1 MVIPGKEFNSSPE
14 IPVISS
20 SSDIIRQ
27 LQPVVIPRITAISH
41 MAVCERAAYNI
52 EFLGMQSGDFNA
64 SGEIGSAVHRI
75 VIKSILEI
83 INSIKKGNGSPI
95 SKSNAIDLF
104 RTNAIDD
111 VDVNWKRFVL
121 AGIEKPFPTIMEDLD
136 IRAERLVNQLLLL
149 PLADNNRKKK
159 KQQKERGGGGERDED
174 GKEGYESRL
183 LLLRPEFTIR
193 NLEIPLEGRLDIIKI
208 KLAKVLP
215 GYDNKGED
223 NYNNNNNNHKN
234 SKYTSS
240 DDLARLKIDDVEII
254 QIKTGKARPRNARW
268 NLQADAEALLLMKA
282 LNLEKPPRYTWQ
294 FADKDGKREK
304 FDFAKVY
311 NVVNKFIKLWKSEVA
326 PAITGYCQNCPL
338 KEGCLG
344 WSFAAN
350 NKLSQEDLERR
361 RVEFN
366 LSKRIREEISY
377 VDRWKVYVNLKN
389 PQQRQ
394 EEGSAITNLRIDMN
408 CIDLESQEIK
418 LLYNDDDNL
427 VSKGRSGEYNSQ
439 QRHQYQPLFINNFV
453 DFSVGDYVTISDGN
467 PNLGSNPTAIITDID
482 IDNQSLK
489 LQLYRNDIY
498 FLLHENRYNSPL
510 TIDRFGFSGLKTME
524 YLDDFF
530 RDSSYAD
537 IILQRTGMSSAA
549 DADAAREMI

>member
-1 MVIPGKEFNSSPE
+1 MIIPGKEFNPSPG

-20 SSDIIRQ
+20 SSDIIHQ

-52 EFLGMQSGDFNA
+52 EFLGMQSGDFTA
-64 SGEIGSAVHRI
+64 TGEIGSAVHRI

-111 VDVNWKRFVL
+111 VDVNWKRFVI

-149 PLADNNRKKK
+149 PSADDNRKKK
-159 KQQKERGGGGERDED
+159 KQQKERGGGRERDED
-174 GKEGYESRL
+174 GKEGYEGRL

-193 NLEIPLEGRLDIIKI
+193 NLQIPLEGRLDLVKI
-208 KLAKVLP
+208 KLAKALP

-223 NYNNNNNNHKN
+223 NYDNNNNNHKN

-311 NVVNKFIKLWKSEVA
+311 DVVHKFIKLWKSEVA
-326 PAITGYCQNCPL
+326 PAITGYCQKCPL

-394 EEGSAITNLRIDMN
+394 EEGSAITNLRIDIN
-408 CIDLESQEIK
+408 SIDLKSQEIK

-427 VSKGRSGEYNSQ
+427 VSKVRSGEYNSQ
-439 QRHQYQPLFINNFV
+439 QRHQHQPLFINN
-453 DFSVGDYVTISDGN
+453 
-467 PNLGSNPTAIITDID
+467 
-482 IDNQSLK
+482 
-489 LQLYRNDIY
+489 
-498 FLLHENRYNSPL
+498 
-510 TIDRFGFSGLKTME
+510 
-524 YLDDFF
+524 
-530 RDSSYAD
+530 
-537 IILQRTGMSSAA
+537 
-549 DADAAREMI
+549 

>member
-1 MVIPGKEFNSSPE
+1 MMNPGKEFNSSPE
-14 IPVISS
+14 IPVIIS

-27 LQPVVIPRITAISH
+27 LQPVIIPRITAISH

-52 EFLGMQSGDFNA
+52 EFLGMQSGDFTA

-75 VIKSILEI
+75 VIKSTLEI
-83 INSIKKGNGSPI
+83 INCIKKGNGSPI
-95 SKSNAIDLF
+95 SISNAIDLF
-104 RTNAIDD
+104 RNNAIDD
-111 VDVNWKRFVL
+111 VDINWKRFAL

-149 PLADNNRKKK
+149 PLADNKKK
-159 KQQKERGGGGERDED
+159 KQQKGGGEGDED
-174 GKEGYESRL
+174 GKDGYESRL

-193 NLEIPLEGRLDIIKI
+193 NLQIPLEGRLDLVKI

-223 NYNNNNNNHKN
+223 NYNNNNNNKN

-240 DDLARLKIDDVEII
+240 EDLAHLNIDDVEII
-254 QIKTGKARPRNARW
+254 QIKTGKARPRSARW

-282 LNLEKPPRYTWQ
+282 LNLQKPPRYTWQ

-311 NVVNKFIKLWKSEVA
+311 DVVNKFIKLWKSEVA
-326 PAITGYCQNCPL
+326 PAITGYCRNCPL

-377 VDRWKVYVNLKN
+377 VDRWKVYVTLKN

-394 EEGSAITNLRIDMN
+394 EEGSAITNLRIDIN
-408 CIDLESQEIK
+408 SIDLESQEIK
-418 LLYNDDDNL
+418 LLYNVDDNL
-427 VSKGRSGEYNSQ
+427 ISKSRSGEYNSHQRQ
-439 QRHQYQPLFINNFV
+439 QQHHQQPLFINNFV
-453 DFSVGDYVTISDGN
+453 DFIVGDYVTISDGN

-482 IDNQSLK
+482 VDKQSLK

-498 FLLHENRYNSPL
+498 FLLHENRYNSRL

-530 RDSSYAD
+530 RDSPYAD
-537 IILQRTGMSSAA
+537 IILQRTDMLSAA
-549 DADAAREMI
+549 APEMT

>member
-1 MVIPGKEFNSSPE
+1 MMIPGEEFNSSPE
-14 IPVISS
+14 IAVISS

-41 MAVCERAAYNI
+41 MGVCERAAYNI
-52 EFLGMQSGDFNA
+52 EFLGMQSGDFTA

-75 VIKSILEI
+75 VIKSTLEI
-83 INSIKKGNGSPI
+83 INSIKKGNGLPM
-95 SKSNAIDLF
+95 SKSDAIDLF

-149 PLADNNRKKK
+149 PLADNKKK
-159 KQQKERGGGGERDED
+159 KNQKGGERDED
-174 GKEGYESRL
+174 GKDGYESRL

-193 NLEIPLEGRLDIIKI
+193 NLQIPLEGRLDLVKI
-208 KLAKVLP
+208 KLANVLP
-215 GYDNKGED
+215 GYDNRGED
-223 NYNNNNNNHKN
+223 NYNNNNNNNNNKN

-282 LNLEKPPRYTWQ
+282 LNLQKPPRYTWQ

-311 NVVNKFIKLWKSEVA
+311 DVVNKFIKLWKSEVA

-394 EEGSAITNLRIDMN
+394 EEGSAITNLRIDAN
-408 CIDLESQEIK
+408 SIDLESQEIK
-418 LLYNDDDNL
+418 LLYNDDNCI
-427 VSKGRSGEYNSQ
+427 SKGSSGEYNSQ
-439 QRHQYQPLFINNFV
+439 QQQQPLFINNFV

-482 IDNQSLK
+482 VDKQSLK

-498 FLLHENRYNSPL
+498 FLLHENRYYSRL

-530 RDSSYAD
+530 RDSPYAD

-549 DADAAREMI
+549 REMI

>member
-1 MVIPGKEFNSSPE
+1 MMIPRKEFDSSSVIP
-14 IPVISS
+14 ITSS

-27 LQPVVIPRITAISH
+27 LQPVVIPRITAISY
-41 MAVCERAAYNI
+41 MALCERAAYNI
-52 EFLGMQSGDFNA
+52 EFLGMHSGDFTA

-75 VIKSILEI
+75 VIKSMLEI
-83 INSIKKGNGSPI
+83 INSIKKANGSPL
-95 SKSNAIDLF
+95 SKSNAIALF
-104 RTNAIDD
+104 RSNAIDD

-121 AGIEKPFPTIMEDLD
+121 AGIEKPFPTIMEDLE

-149 PLADNNRKKK
+149 PAHDSKK
-159 KQQKERGGGGERDED
+159 KQKGGRDED
-174 GKEGYESRL
+174 EKDGYKRL
-183 LLLRPEFTIR
+183 ILRPEFTIR
-193 NLEIPLEGRLDIIKI
+193 NLQIPLEGRLDLVKI
-208 KLAKVLP
+208 KLAKPLP
-215 GYDNKGED
+215 GCDKGED
-223 NYNNNNNNHKN
+223 NTNNDNKN
-234 SKYTSS
+234 TNYVSS

-311 NVVNKFIKLWKSEVA
+311 DVVNKFIKLWKSEVA

-350 NKLSQEDLERR
+350 TKLSQEDLARR

-377 VDRWKVYVNLKN
+377 IDRWKEYVNLKD

-394 EEGSAITNLRIDMN
+394 EEGSAITDLRIEIDS
-408 CIDLESQEIK
+408 IDLESQQIT
-418 LLYNDDDNL
+418 LLYNDDNR
-427 VSKGRSGEYNSQ
+427 VSNGKTGEYHHHQSQ
-439 QRHQYQPLFINNFV
+439 QQHQQKQPLFINNFV

-482 IDNQSLK
+482 VDNQSLK

-498 FLLHENRYNSPL
+498 FLLHENRCNSCL
-510 TIDRFGFSGLKTME
+510 TIDRFGFSGIKALG

-530 RDSSYAD
+530 RDSPYAD
-537 IILQRTGMSSAA
+537 IILQRTGMDPVAA
-549 DADAAREMI
+549 QPGELI

>member
-1 MVIPGKEFNSSPE
+1 MMNPGKEFNSSSE

-20 SSDIIRQ
+20 SSDIIHQ

-52 EFLGMQSGDFNA
+52 EFLGMQSGDFTA

-75 VIKSILEI
+75 VIKSILDI

-104 RTNAIDD
+104 RNNAIDD

-149 PLADNNRKKK
+149 PLADDNKKK
-159 KQQKERGGGGERDED
+159 KRQQKGGGERDED
-174 GKEGYESRL
+174 GKDGYERL
-183 LLLRPEFTIR
+183 MLLRPEFTIR
-193 NLEIPLEGRLDIIKI
+193 NLQIPLEGRLDLVKI

-223 NYNNNNNNHKN
+223 NYNNNNNNKN

-311 NVVNKFIKLWKSEVA
+311 DVVNKFIKLWKSEVA

-366 LSKRIREEISY
+366 LSKRIREEISH

-394 EEGSAITNLRIDMN
+394 EEGSAITNLRIDIN
-408 CIDLESQEIK
+408 SIDLESQEIK
-418 LLYNDDDNL
+418 LLYNDDKFIL
-427 VSKGRSGEYNSQ
+427 GSSGEYNSQ
-439 QRHQYQPLFINNFV
+439 QRQNQYHHHQQPLFINNFV

-482 IDNQSLK
+482 VDKQSLK

-498 FLLHENRYNSPL
+498 FLLHENRYNSRL

-530 RDSSYAD
+530 RDSPYAD
-537 IILQRTGMSSAA
+537 IILQITDMSSAA
-549 DADAAREMI
+549 APEMT

>member
-1 MVIPGKEFNSSPE
+1 MIIPGKEFNPSLK
-14 IPVISS
+14 IPVIIS
-20 SSDIIRQ
+20 SSDIIHQ
-27 LQPVVIPRITAISH
+27 LQPIVIPRITAISH
-41 MAVCERAAYNI
+41 MAVCERGAYNI
-52 EFLGMQSGDFNA
+52 EFLGMQSGNFTA

-75 VIKSILEI
+75 VIKSILDI
-83 INSIKKGNGSPI
+83 INSIKKGNGLPI

-111 VDVNWKRFVL
+111 VEVNWKRFVL

-149 PLADNNRKKK
+149 PLGDNKKKK
-159 KQQKERGGGGERDED
+159 KQQKERGKRDEEGID
-174 GKEGYESRL
+174 GYESGL

-193 NLEIPLEGRLDIIKI
+193 NLHIPLEGRLDLVKI

-215 GYDNKGED
+215 GYDNKEED
-223 NYNNNNNNHKN
+223 KYNNNNHDHKN

-240 DDLARLKIDDVEII
+240 EDLARLKIDDVEII

-268 NLQADAEALLLMKA
+268 NLQADAESLLLMKA
-282 LNLEKPPRYTWQ
+282 LNLNKPPRYTWQ
-294 FADKDGKREK
+294 FADKDRKREK
-304 FDFAKVY
+304 FDFVKVY
-311 NVVNKFIKLWKSEVA
+311 DVVNKFIKLWKSEVA

-350 NKLSQEDLERR
+350 NKLSQEDLKRR

-394 EEGSAITNLRIDMN
+394 EGGTAITNLRIDMN
-408 CIDLESQEIK
+408 CIDLKNQEIK
-418 LLYNDDDNL
+418 LLYNDDNCI
-427 VSKGRSGEYNSQ
+427 SEGSGEYNFQQQ
-439 QRHQYQPLFINNFV
+439 QRQKQQQLFINNFV

-482 IDNQSLK
+482 LDKQSLK
-489 LQLYRNDIY
+489 LQLYRNNIY
-498 FLLHENRYNSPL
+498 FLLHENRYNSRL
-510 TIDRFGFSGLKTME
+510 TIDKFGFSGLKTME

-530 RDSSYAD
+530 RDSPYAD
-537 IILQRTGMSSAA
+537 IILQRTGMATTA
-549 DADAAREMI
+549 PEMI

>member
-1 MVIPGKEFNSSPE
+1 MMIPGKEFDSSPI
-14 IPVISS
+14 IPTVS

-41 MAVCERAAYNI
+41 MALCERAAYNI
-52 EFLGMQSGDFNA
+52 EFLGMHSGDYTA

-75 VIKSILEI
+75 VIKSMLEI
-83 INSIKKGNGSPI
+83 INSIKKANGSTI

-104 RTNAIDD
+104 RNNAIDD
-111 VDVNWKRFVL
+111 VDVNWKRFVF

-136 IRAERLVNQLLLL
+136 IRAKRLVNQLLLF
-149 PLADNNRKKK
+149 PLADSKK
-159 KQQKERGGGGERDED
+159 KQKGGAGDEENEKD
-174 GKEGYESRL
+174 GYER

-193 NLEIPLEGRLDIIKI
+193 NLQIPLEGRLDLVKI
-208 KLAKVLP
+208 KLAKPLP
-215 GYDNKGED
+215 GSDKGED
-223 NYNNNNNNHKN
+223 NIINNDDNKN
-234 SKYTSS
+234 TKYVTS
-240 DDLARLKIDDVEII
+240 DDLVHLKIDDVEII

-304 FDFAKVY
+304 FDFANVY
-311 NVVNKFIKLWKSEVA
+311 DVVNKFIKLWKSEVA

-350 NKLSQEDLERR
+350 NKLSQEDLARR

-366 LSKRIREEISY
+366 LSRRIREEISY
-377 VDRWKVYVNLKN
+377 VDRWKEYVNLKN

-394 EEGSAITNLRIDMN
+394 EEGSAITNLRIDIDS
-408 CIDLESQEIK
+408 IDLESQQIT
-418 LLYNDDDNL
+418 LLYNDDNC
-427 VSKGRSGEYNSQ
+427 VAKERSGEECHCYHHQ
-439 QRHQYQPLFINNFV
+439 QQHHHQLQKQPSFINNFV

-467 PNLGSNPTAIITDID
+467 PNLGSNPTAIISDID
-482 IDNQSLK
+482 VDNQSLK

-498 FLLHENRYNSPL
+498 FLIHENRCNSRL
-510 TIDRFGFSGLKTME
+510 TIDRFGFSGIKAMG

-530 RDSSYAD
+530 RDSPYAD
-537 IILQRTGMSSAA
+537 IILQRTGMAPSSAA
-549 DADAAREMI
+549 PPGMI

>member
-1 MVIPGKEFNSSPE
+1 MMNPGKESNSSPE

-52 EFLGMQSGDFNA
+52 EFLGMQSGDFTA

-75 VIKSILEI
+75 VIKSIIDIL
-83 INSIKKGNGSPI
+83 NSIKKGNGSPI

-111 VDVNWKRFVL
+111 VEVNWKRFVL
-121 AGIEKPFPTIMEDLD
+121 AGIEKPLPTIMEDLD

-149 PLADNNRKKK
+149 PLADKK
-159 KQQKERGGGGERDED
+159 KQQKERGGGERDED
-174 GKEGYESRL
+174 RKEGYESRL
-183 LLLRPEFTIR
+183 MLLRPEFTIR
-193 NLEIPLEGRLDIIKI
+193 NLQIPLEGRLDLVKI

-215 GYDNKGED
+215 GYNNKGED
-223 NYNNNNNNHKN
+223 NYNNNNNNHHHHKN

-311 NVVNKFIKLWKSEVA
+311 DVVNKFIKLWKSEVA
-326 PAITGYCQNCPL
+326 PAITGYCQNCPM

-408 CIDLESQEIK
+408 CIDLKSQEIK
-418 LLYNDDDNL
+418 LLYNDDNCI
-427 VSKGRSGEYNSQ
+427 SEGSGEYNFQ
-439 QRHQYQPLFINNFV
+439 QRQKQQPLFINNFV

-482 IDNQSLK
+482 LDKQSLK
-489 LQLYRNDIY
+489 LQLYRNDLY
-498 FLLHENRYNSPL
+498 FLLHENRYNSHL

-524 YLDDFF
+524 YLDNFF
-530 RDSSYAD
+530 RDSPYAD
-537 IILQRTGMSSAA
+537 IILQRTGMSSTTTTTTTTTA
-549 DADAAREMI
+549 

>member
-1 MVIPGKEFNSSPE
+1 MMIPGKELHSSSE
-14 IPVISS
+14 IPIISS

-27 LQPVVIPRITAISH
+27 LQPIVIPRITAISH

-52 EFLGMQSGDFNA
+52 EFLGMHSGDFTA

-75 VIKSILEI
+75 VIKSTLEI
-83 INSIKKGNGSPI
+83 INSIKKENGSTI
-95 SKSNAIDLF
+95 SKSNLIDLF
-104 RTNAIDD
+104 RNNAIND

-149 PLADNNRKKK
+149 PLADNKKK
-159 KQQKERGGGGERDED
+159 KQEGGGRVERDED
-174 GKEGYESRL
+174 GKDGYERL
-183 LLLRPEFTIR
+183 VLLRPEFTIR
-193 NLEIPLEGRLDIIKI
+193 NLQIPLEGRLDLVKI

-215 GYDNKGED
+215 GYDNKGEAKYD
-223 NYNNNNNNHKN
+223 NYNKN
-234 SKYTSS
+234 IKYTSS

-268 NLQADAEALLLMKA
+268 NLQADAEALLLMKV
-282 LNLEKPPRYTWQ
+282 LNLEMPPRYTWQ

-311 NVVNKFIKLWKSEVA
+311 DVVNKFIKLWKSEVA
-326 PAITGYCQNCPL
+326 PAITGYCQNCAL

-394 EEGSAITNLRIDMN
+394 EEGSAITNLRIDVN
-408 CIDLESQEIK
+408 SIDLESQEIK
-418 LLYNDDDNL
+418 LLYNVDDSL
-427 VSKGRSGEYNSQ
+427 VSKGRSGEYNPQ
-439 QRHQYQPLFINNFV
+439 QQPPHHQQQPLFINNFV

-482 IDNQSLK
+482 VDKHSLK
-489 LQLYRNDIY
+489 VQLYRNDIY
-498 FLLHENRYNSPL
+498 FLLHENRYNSRL
-510 TIDRFGFSGLKTME
+510 TIDRFGFSGPKTME
-524 YLDDFF
+524 YLDNFF
-530 RDSSYAD
+530 RDSPYAD
-537 IILQRTGMSSAA
+537 IILQRTGMSSTA
-549 DADAAREMI
+549 DAP

>member
-1 MVIPGKEFNSSPE
+1 MMIPGKELDSSSE
-14 IPVISS
+14 IPIIRS

-52 EFLGMQSGDFNA
+52 EFLGMQSGDFTA

-75 VIKSILEI
+75 VIKSTLEI

-104 RTNAIDD
+104 RNNAIDD
-111 VDVNWKRFVL
+111 VDINWKRFAL

-149 PLADNNRKKK
+149 PLADNKKKK
-159 KQQKERGGGGERDED
+159 KQEGGRDRDED
-174 GKEGYESRL
+174 GKDGYESR

-193 NLEIPLEGRLDIIKI
+193 NLQIPLEGRLDLVKI

-215 GYDNKGED
+215 EYDKGED
-223 NYNNNNNNHKN
+223 NYNNNNNKN

-240 DDLARLKIDDVEII
+240 DDLTRLKIDDVEII

-282 LNLEKPPRYTWQ
+282 LKLEKPPRYTWQ

-304 FDFAKVY
+304 FDFTKVY
-311 NVVNKFIKLWKSEVA
+311 DVVNKFIKLWKSEVA

-350 NKLSQEDLERR
+350 NKLSQEDRERR

-427 VSKGRSGEYNSQ
+427 VSKERSGEYNSQ
-439 QRHQYQPLFINNFV
+439 QQQPLFINNFV

-482 IDNQSLK
+482 VDKQSLK

-498 FLLHENRYNSPL
+498 FLLHENRYNSRL
-510 TIDRFGFSGLKTME
+510 TIDRFGFSGLKTMQ

-530 RDSSYAD
+530 RDSPYAD
-537 IILQRTGMSSAA
+537 IILQRTGMSF
-549 DADAAREMI
+549 AAREMI

>member
-1 MVIPGKEFNSSPE
+1 MIIPGKEFNSSPE

-20 SSDIIRQ
+20 SSDIIHQ

-52 EFLGMQSGDFNA
+52 EFLGMQSGDFTA

-75 VIKSILEI
+75 VIKSILDI
-83 INSIKKGNGSPI
+83 INSTKKGNGSPI

-111 VDVNWKRFVL
+111 VEVNWKRFVL
-121 AGIEKPFPTIMEDLD
+121 AGIEKPVPTIMEDLD
-136 IRAERLVNQLLLL
+136 IRAERLVNQLLSL
-149 PLADNNRKKK
+149 PGIDNKKK
-159 KQQKERGGGGERDED
+159 KKEQKGRRKRDED
-174 GKEGYESRL
+174 GKDGYESGL

-193 NLEIPLEGRLDIIKI
+193 NLQIPLEGRLDLVKI
-208 KLAKVLP
+208 KLAKAFP
-215 GYDNKGED
+215 GYNNKGED
-223 NYNNNNNNHKN
+223 NYNNNNNNHHYHHRN
-234 SKYTSS
+234 SKYTTSE
-240 DDLARLKIDDVEII
+240 DLARLKIDDVEII

-282 LNLEKPPRYTWQ
+282 LNLDKPPRYTWQ
-294 FADKDGKREK
+294 FADKDRKREK

-311 NVVNKFIKLWKSEVA
+311 DVVNKFIKLWKSEVA

-408 CIDLESQEIK
+408 CIDLKSQEIK
-418 LLYNDDDNL
+418 LLYNDDNCI
-427 VSKGRSGEYNSQ
+427 SEGSGKYNFQ
-439 QRHQYQPLFINNFV
+439 QRQKQQPLFINNFV

-482 IDNQSLK
+482 LDKQSLK

-498 FLLHENRYNSPL
+498 FLLHDNRYNSRL
-510 TIDRFGFSGLKTME
+510 TIDKFGFSGLKTME

-530 RDSSYAD
+530 RDSPYAD
-537 IILQRTGMSSAA
+537 IILRRTDMATTTTNA
-549 DADAAREMI
+549 PEMI

>member
-1 MVIPGKEFNSSPE
+1 MMNPGKESNSSPE

-27 LQPVVIPRITAISH
+27 LQPLVIPRITAISH

-52 EFLGMQSGDFNA
+52 EFLGMQSGDFTA

-75 VIKSILEI
+75 VIKTTLEI
-83 INSIKKGNGSPI
+83 INSIKNGNGSPI

-159 KQQKERGGGGERDED
+159 KQQKERGGGERDED

-183 LLLRPEFTIR
+183 MLLRPEFTIR
-193 NLEIPLEGRLDIIKI
+193 NLQIPLEGRLDLVKI
-208 KLAKVLP
+208 TLAKALP

-304 FDFAKVY
+304 FDFVKVY
-311 NVVNKFIKLWKSEVA
+311 DVVNKFIKLWKSEVA
-326 PAITGYCQNCPL
+326 PSITGYCQNCPL

-377 VDRWKVYVNLKN
+377 VDRWKVYVNLKD

-394 EEGSAITNLRIDMN
+394 EEGSTITNLRIDMN
-408 CIDLESQEIK
+408 SIDLENQEIK
-418 LLYNDDDNL
+418 LLYNDDNCI
-427 VSKGRSGEYNSQ
+427 SEGSGEYIFQQ
-439 QRHQYQPLFINNFV
+439 QRQKHQQQLFINNFV
-453 DFSVGDYVTISDGN
+453 DFSVGDSVTISDGN
-467 PNLGSNPTAIITDID
+467 PNVGSNPTAIITDID
-482 IDNQSLK
+482 LDKQSLK

-498 FLLHENRYNSPL
+498 FLLHDNRYNSPL
-510 TIDRFGFSGLKTME
+510 TVDKFGFSSLKTME

-530 RDSSYAD
+530 RDSPYAD
-537 IILQRTGMSSAA
+537 IILQRTRMDTTTTAP
-549 DADAAREMI
+549 EMI

>member
-1 MVIPGKEFNSSPE
+1 MMIPGKELDSSSE
-14 IPVISS
+14 IPIISS

-52 EFLGMQSGDFNA
+52 EFLGMQSGDFTA

-83 INSIKKGNGSPI
+83 TNSIKKRNGSPI
-95 SKSNAIDLF
+95 SKSNALDLF
-104 RTNAIDD
+104 RNNAIDD

-121 AGIEKPFPTIMEDLD
+121 AGIERPFPIIMEDLD
-136 IRAERLVNQLLLL
+136 IRAERLVNQLLSL
-149 PLADNNRKKK
+149 PLADDSKKK
-159 KQQKERGGGGERDED
+159 RQQKGGGERDED
-174 GKEGYESRL
+174 GKDGYERL

-193 NLEIPLEGRLDIIKI
+193 NLQIPLEGRLDLVKI

-215 GYDNKGED
+215 EYGNKGED
-223 NYNNNNNNHKN
+223 NYNNNNNNKN

-240 DDLARLKIDDVEII
+240 DDLACLKIDDVEII

-282 LNLEKPPRYTWQ
+282 LKLEKPPRYTWQ

-311 NVVNKFIKLWKSEVA
+311 DVVNKFIKLWKSEVA

-394 EEGSAITNLRIDMN
+394 EEGSAITNLRIDLN

-418 LLYNDDDNL
+418 LLYNDENCVL
-427 VSKGRSGEYNSQ
+427 KGRSGEYHHSQ
-439 QRHQYQPLFINNFV
+439 QQRPLFINNFV

-482 IDNQSLK
+482 VDKQSLK

-498 FLLHENRYNSPL
+498 FLLHENRYNSRL

-530 RDSSYAD
+530 RDSPYAD

-549 DADAAREMI
+549 REMI

>member
-1 MVIPGKEFNSSPE
+1 LVNLSVVVLGVQVENDDPGKELDSSSE
-14 IPVISS
+14 IPIIRS

-27 LQPVVIPRITAISH
+27 LQPVIIPRITAISH

-52 EFLGMQSGDFNA
+52 EFLGMQSGDFTA

-75 VIKSILEI
+75 VIKSTLEI

-95 SKSNAIDLF
+95 SISNAIDLF
-104 RTNAIDD
+104 RNNAIDD
-111 VDVNWKRFVL
+111 VDINWKRFAL

-149 PLADNNRKKK
+149 PLADNKKKK
-159 KQQKERGGGGERDED
+159 KQEGGRDRDED
-174 GKEGYESRL
+174 GKDGYESR

-193 NLEIPLEGRLDIIKI
+193 NLQIPLEGRLDLVKI

-215 GYDNKGED
+215 GYDKGED
-223 NYNNNNNNHKN
+223 NYNNNNNKN
-234 SKYTSS
+234 SKYTSF
-240 DDLARLKIDDVEII
+240 DDLTRLKIDDVEII

-282 LNLEKPPRYTWQ
+282 LKLEKPPRYTWQ

-304 FDFAKVY
+304 FDFTKVY
-311 NVVNKFIKLWKSEVA
+311 DVVNKFIKLWKSEDA
-326 PAITGYCQNCPL
+326 PSITGYCQNCPL

-366 LSKRIREEISY
+366 LSKRIREEILY

-408 CIDLESQEIK
+408 FIDLESQEIK

-427 VSKGRSGEYNSQ
+427 VSKERSGEYNSQ
-439 QRHQYQPLFINNFV
+439 QQQPLFINNFV

-482 IDNQSLK
+482 VDKQSLK

-498 FLLHENRYNSPL
+498 FLLHENRYNSLL
-510 TIDRFGFSGLKTME
+510 TIDRFGFSGLKTMQ

-530 RDSSYAD
+530 RDSPYAD
-537 IILQRTGMSSAA
+537 IILQRTGMSF
-549 DADAAREMI
+549 AAREMI

>member
-1 MVIPGKEFNSSPE
+1 MIIPGKEFNPSPE

-20 SSDIIRQ
+20 SSDIIHQ

-52 EFLGMQSGDFNA
+52 EFLGMQSGDFTA

-83 INSIKKGNGSPI
+83 INSIKNGNGLPI

-111 VDVNWKRFVL
+111 VEVNWKRFVL
-121 AGIEKPFPTIMEDLD
+121 AGIEKPLPTIMEDLD

-149 PLADNNRKKK
+149 PLADNKKKK
-159 KQQKERGGGGERDED
+159 KQQKGRGKRDED
-174 GKEGYESRL
+174 GKDGYENGL

-193 NLEIPLEGRLDIIKI
+193 NLQIPLEGRLDLVKI

-215 GYDNKGED
+215 GYDNKEED
-223 NYNNNNNNHKN
+223 NYNNNNHYHKN

-240 DDLARLKIDDVEII
+240 EDLARLKIDDVEII

-311 NVVNKFIKLWKSEVA
+311 DVVHKFIKLWKSEVA

-350 NKLSQEDLERR
+350 NKLSQEDVERR

-408 CIDLESQEIK
+408 CIDLKSQEIK
-418 LLYNDDDNL
+418 LLYNDDNCI
-427 VSKGRSGEYNSQ
+427 SEGSGEYNFQ
-439 QRHQYQPLFINNFV
+439 QRQKQQPLFINNFV

-482 IDNQSLK
+482 LDKQSLK

-498 FLLHENRYNSPL
+498 FLLHDNRYNSRL
-510 TIDRFGFSGLKTME
+510 TIDKFGFSGLKTME

-530 RDSSYAD
+530 RDSPYAD
-537 IILQRTGMSSAA
+537 IIL
-549 DADAAREMI
+549 

>member
-1 MVIPGKEFNSSPE
+1 MMIPVKELDSSSE

-52 EFLGMQSGDFNA
+52 EFLGMQSGDFTA

-95 SKSNAIDLF
+95 SKSDAIDLF

-136 IRAERLVNQLLLL
+136 IRAERLVNQLLPL
-149 PLADNNRKKK
+149 PLADDSKKK
-159 KQQKERGGGGERDED
+159 RQQKGGRETDED
-174 GKEGYESRL
+174 GKDGYERL

-193 NLEIPLEGRLDIIKI
+193 NLQIPLEGRLDLVKI

-215 GYDNKGED
+215 EYGNKGED
-223 NYNNNNNNHKN
+223 NNNNNNNNNNNKN

-240 DDLARLKIDDVEII
+240 DDLACLKIDDVEII

-282 LNLEKPPRYTWQ
+282 LKLENPPRYTWQ

-311 NVVNKFIKLWKSEVA
+311 DVVNKFIKLWKSEVA

-394 EEGSAITNLRIDMN
+394 EEGSAITNLRIDLN

-418 LLYNDDDNL
+418 LLYNDENCVL
-427 VSKGRSGEYNSQ
+427 EGRSGEYYHSQ
-439 QRHQYQPLFINNFV
+439 QQRPLFINNFV

-482 IDNQSLK
+482 VDKQSLK

-498 FLLHENRYNSPL
+498 FLLHENRYNSRL

-530 RDSSYAD
+530 RDSPYAD

-549 DADAAREMI
+549 REMI

>member
-1 MVIPGKEFNSSPE
+1 MIIPGKEFNPSPE
-14 IPVISS
+14 ISVKSS
-20 SSDIIRQ
+20 SSDIIHQ

-52 EFLGMQSGDFNA
+52 EFLGMQSGDFTA
-64 SGEIGSAVHRI
+64 SGEIGSAIHRI
-75 VIKSILEI
+75 VIKSILDI
-83 INSIKKGNGSPI
+83 INSTKKGNGSPI

-111 VDVNWKRFVL
+111 VEVNWKRFVL
-121 AGIEKPFPTIMEDLD
+121 AGIEKPLPTIMEDLD
-136 IRAERLVNQLLLL
+136 IRAERLVNQLLSL
-149 PLADNNRKKK
+149 PLADNKKKK
-159 KQQKERGGGGERDED
+159 KQQKGRRKRDED
-174 GKEGYESRL
+174 GKDGHESWL

-193 NLEIPLEGRLDIIKI
+193 NLHIPLEGRLDLVKI
-208 KLAKVLP
+208 KLAGVVP
-215 GYDNKGED
+215 EYDNKGED
-223 NYNNNNNNHKN
+223 NYNNNNNHYHKN
-234 SKYTSS
+234 SKYINSQ
-240 DDLARLKIDDVEII
+240 DLARLKIDDVEII

-282 LNLEKPPRYTWQ
+282 LNLEKPPQYTWQ

-304 FDFAKVY
+304 FDFAKIY
-311 NVVNKFIKLWKSEVA
+311 DVVNKFIKLWKSEVA
-326 PAITGYCQNCPL
+326 PSITGYCQNCPL

-377 VDRWKVYVNLKN
+377 VDRWKVYVNLKS

-394 EEGSAITNLRIDMN
+394 EEGTAITNLRIDMN
-408 CIDLESQEIK
+408 CIDLKNQEIK
-418 LLYNDDDNL
+418 LLYNDDNCI
-427 VSKGRSGEYNSQ
+427 SKGSGEYNFQQ
-439 QRHQYQPLFINNFV
+439 QRQKQQQSFINNFV
-453 DFSVGDYVTISDGN
+453 DFSVGDYVAISDGN
-467 PNLGSNPTAIITDID
+467 PNLGSNPTATITDID
-482 IDNQSLK
+482 LDKQSLK

-498 FLLHENRYNSPL
+498 FLLHENRYNSRL
-510 TIDRFGFSGLKTME
+510 TIDKFGFSGLKTME

-530 RDSSYAD
+530 RDSPYAD
-537 IILQRTGMSSAA
+537 IILQRTGRATA
-549 DADAAREMI
+549 TTTAPEMI

>member
-1 MVIPGKEFNSSPE
+1 MMIPGKELDSSSE
-14 IPVISS
+14 IPIIRS

-27 LQPVVIPRITAISH
+27 LQPVIIPRITAISH

-52 EFLGMQSGDFNA
+52 EFLGMQSGDFTA

-75 VIKSILEI
+75 VIKSTLEI

-104 RTNAIDD
+104 RNNAIDD
-111 VDVNWKRFVL
+111 VDINWKRFAL

-149 PLADNNRKKK
+149 PLADNKKKK
-159 KQQKERGGGGERDED
+159 KQEGGRDRDED
-174 GKEGYESRL
+174 GKDGYESR

-193 NLEIPLEGRLDIIKI
+193 NLQIPLEGRLDLVKI

-215 GYDNKGED
+215 GYDKGED
-223 NYNNNNNNHKN
+223 NYNNNNNKN
-234 SKYTSS
+234 SKYTSF
-240 DDLARLKIDDVEII
+240 DDLTRLKIDDVEII

-282 LNLEKPPRYTWQ
+282 LKLEKPPRYTWQ

-304 FDFAKVY
+304 FDFTKVY
-311 NVVNKFIKLWKSEVA
+311 DVVNKFIKLWKSEDA
-326 PAITGYCQNCPL
+326 PSITGYCQNCPL

-344 WSFAAN
+344 WSFATN

-366 LSKRIREEISY
+366 LSKRIREEILY

-427 VSKGRSGEYNSQ
+427 VSKERSGEYNSQ
-439 QRHQYQPLFINNFV
+439 QQQQPLFINNFV

-482 IDNQSLK
+482 VDKQSLK

-498 FLLHENRYNSPL
+498 FLLHENRYSSRL
-510 TIDRFGFSGLKTME
+510 TIDRFGFSGLKTMQ

-530 RDSSYAD
+530 RDSPYAD
-537 IILQRTGMSSAA
+537 IILQRTGMSF
-549 DADAAREMI
+549 AAREMI

>member
-1 MVIPGKEFNSSPE
+1 MMIPGEEFNSSPE
-14 IPVISS
+14 IAVISS

-41 MAVCERAAYNI
+41 MGVCERAAYNI
-52 EFLGMQSGDFNA
+52 EFLGMQSGDFTA

-75 VIKSILEI
+75 VIKSTLEI
-83 INSIKKGNGSPI
+83 INSIKKGNGLPM
-95 SKSNAIDLF
+95 SKSDAIDLF

-149 PLADNNRKKK
+149 PLADNKKK
-159 KQQKERGGGGERDED
+159 KNQKGGERDED
-174 GKEGYESRL
+174 GKDGYEIRL

-193 NLEIPLEGRLDIIKI
+193 NLQIPLEGRLDLVKI
-208 KLAKVLP
+208 KLANVLP
-215 GYDNKGED
+215 GYDNRGED
-223 NYNNNNNNHKN
+223 NYNNNNNNNNNKN

-282 LNLEKPPRYTWQ
+282 LNLQKPPRYTWQ

-311 NVVNKFIKLWKSEVA
+311 DVVNKFIKLWKSEVA

-394 EEGSAITNLRIDMN
+394 EEGSAITNLRIDAN
-408 CIDLESQEIK
+408 SIDLESQEIK

-439 QRHQYQPLFINNFV
+439 QRQNHQQQRQHPLFINNFV

-482 IDNQSLK
+482 VDKQSLK

-498 FLLHENRYNSPL
+498 FLLHENRYYSRL

-524 YLDDFF
+524 YLNDFF
-530 RDSSYAD
+530 RDSPYAD

-549 DADAAREMI
+549 REMI

>member
-1 MVIPGKEFNSSPE
+1 MIIPGNEFNSSPK

-20 SSDIIRQ
+20 SSDIIHQ

-52 EFLGMQSGDFNA
+52 EFLGMQSGDFTA

-75 VIKSILEI
+75 VIKSIIDI

-111 VDVNWKRFVL
+111 VEVNWKRFVL

-136 IRAERLVNQLLLL
+136 IRAERLVNLLLLL
-149 PLADNNRKKK
+149 PLADNKKKK
-159 KQQKERGGGGERDED
+159 KQQKEREKRDED
-174 GKEGYESRL
+174 GKDGYESGL

-193 NLEIPLEGRLDIIKI
+193 NLQIPLEGRLDLVKI

-215 GYDNKGED
+215 GYNNKGED
-223 NYNNNNNNHKN
+223 NYNNNNNNNHHHHYKN

-240 DDLARLKIDDVEII
+240 EDLARLKIDDVEII

-294 FADKDGKREK
+294 FADKDRKREK

-311 NVVNKFIKLWKSEVA
+311 DVVNKFIKLWKSEVA

-394 EEGSAITNLRIDMN
+394 EEGSAITNLQIDMN
-408 CIDLESQEIK
+408 CIDLKSQEIK
-418 LLYNDDDNL
+418 LLYNDDNCI
-427 VSKGRSGEYNSQ
+427 SEGSGEYNFQ
-439 QRHQYQPLFINNFV
+439 QRQKQQPLFINNFV

-482 IDNQSLK
+482 LDKQSLK

-498 FLLHENRYNSPL
+498 FLLHENRYNSRL
-510 TIDRFGFSGLKTME
+510 TIDKFGFSGLKTME

-530 RDSSYAD
+530 RDSPYAD
-537 IILQRTGMSSAA
+537 IIL
-549 DADAAREMI
+549 

>member
-1 MVIPGKEFNSSPE
+1 MIISGKEFNPSPE

-20 SSDIIRQ
+20 SSDITHQ

-52 EFLGMQSGDFNA
+52 EFLGMQSGDFTA

-83 INSIKKGNGSPI
+83 INSIKNGNGLPI

-111 VDVNWKRFVL
+111 VEVNWKRFVL
-121 AGIEKPFPTIMEDLD
+121 AGIEKPLPTIMEDLD
-136 IRAERLVNQLLLL
+136 IRAERLVNPLLLL
-149 PLADNNRKKK
+149 PLADNKKKK
-159 KQQKERGGGGERDED
+159 KQQKRRGKRDED
-174 GKEGYESRL
+174 GKDGYESGL

-193 NLEIPLEGRLDIIKI
+193 NLQIPLEGRLDLVKI

-215 GYDNKGED
+215 GYDNKEED
-223 NYNNNNNNHKN
+223 NYNNNNNNNNHYHKN

-240 DDLARLKIDDVEII
+240 EDLARLKIDDVEII

-311 NVVNKFIKLWKSEVA
+311 DVVHKFIKLWKSEVA

-350 NKLSQEDLERR
+350 NKLSQEDVERR

-408 CIDLESQEIK
+408 CIDLKSQEIK
-418 LLYNDDDNL
+418 LLYNDDNCI
-427 VSKGRSGEYNSQ
+427 SEGSGEYNFQ
-439 QRHQYQPLFINNFV
+439 QRQKQQPLFINNFV

-482 IDNQSLK
+482 LDKQSLK

-498 FLLHENRYNSPL
+498 FLLHDNRYNSRL
-510 TIDRFGFSGLKTME
+510 TIDKFGFSGLKTME

-530 RDSSYAD
+530 RDSPYAD
-537 IILQRTGMSSAA
+537 IIL
-549 DADAAREMI
+549 

>member
-1 MVIPGKEFNSSPE
+1 
-14 IPVISS
+14 
-20 SSDIIRQ
+20 
-27 LQPVVIPRITAISH
+27 
-41 MAVCERAAYNI
+41 MALCERAAYNI
-52 EFLGMQSGDFNA
+52 EFLGMQSGDFTA

-75 VIKSILEI
+75 VIKSTLEI
-83 INSIKKGNGSPI
+83 INSIKKGSGSPI
-95 SKSNAIDLF
+95 SKSNLIDLF
-104 RTNAIDD
+104 RNNAIDD

-149 PLADNNRKKK
+149 PLADNKKK
-159 KQQKERGGGGERDED
+159 KQQKKEDGGGERDED
-174 GKEGYESRL
+174 VKDGYEGRL

-193 NLEIPLEGRLDIIKI
+193 NLQIPLEGRLDLVKI
-208 KLAKVLP
+208 KLAKALP
-215 GYDNKGED
+215 GYDNNGED

-240 DDLARLKIDDVEII
+240 DDLARLRIDDVEII

-311 NVVNKFIKLWKSEVA
+311 DVVNKFIKLWKSEVA

-394 EEGSAITNLRIDMN
+394 EEGSAITNLRIDVN
-408 CIDLESQEIK
+408 SIDLESQEIK
-418 LLYNDDDNL
+418 LLYNVDDSL
-427 VSKGRSGEYNSQ
+427 VSKGRSGEYNPQ
-439 QRHQYQPLFINNFV
+439 QQHPPPPHQQQPLFINNFV
-453 DFSVGDYVTISDGN
+453 DFSLGDYVTISDGN

-482 IDNQSLK
+482 VDKQSLK
-489 LQLYRNDIY
+489 VQLYRNDIY
-498 FLLHENRYNSPL
+498 FLLHENRYNSRL
-510 TIDRFGFSGLKTME
+510 TIDRFGFSGPKTME
-524 YLDDFF
+524 YLDNFF
-530 RDSSYAD
+530 RDSPYAD
-537 IILQRTGMSSAA
+537 IILQRTGMSS
-549 DADAAREMI
+549 

>member
-1 MVIPGKEFNSSPE
+1 
-14 IPVISS
+14 
-20 SSDIIRQ
+20 
-27 LQPVVIPRITAISH
+27 
-41 MAVCERAAYNI
+41 
-52 EFLGMQSGDFNA
+52 
-64 SGEIGSAVHRI
+64 
-75 VIKSILEI
+75 
-83 INSIKKGNGSPI
+83 
-95 SKSNAIDLF
+95 
-104 RTNAIDD
+104 
-111 VDVNWKRFVL
+111 
-121 AGIEKPFPTIMEDLD
+121 MEDLD

-149 PLADNNRKKK
+149 PLADNKKKK
-159 KQQKERGGGGERDED
+159 KQEGGRDRDED
-174 GKEGYESRL
+174 GKDCYESR

-193 NLEIPLEGRLDIIKI
+193 NLQIPLEGRLDLVKI

-215 GYDNKGED
+215 EYDKGED
-223 NYNNNNNNHKN
+223 NYNNNNNKN
-234 SKYTSS
+234 SKYTSF
-240 DDLARLKIDDVEII
+240 DDLTRLKIDDVEII

-282 LNLEKPPRYTWQ
+282 LKLEKPPRYTWQ

-304 FDFAKVY
+304 FDFTKVY
-311 NVVNKFIKLWKSEVA
+311 DVVNKFIKLWKSEDA
-326 PAITGYCQNCPL
+326 PSITGYCQNCPL

-344 WSFAAN
+344 WSFATN

-427 VSKGRSGEYNSQ
+427 VSKERSGEYNSQ
-439 QRHQYQPLFINNFV
+439 QQQPLFINNFV

-482 IDNQSLK
+482 VDKQSLK

-498 FLLHENRYNSPL
+498 FLLHENRYSSRL
-510 TIDRFGFSGLKTME
+510 TIDRFGFSGLKTMQ

-530 RDSSYAD
+530 RDSPYAD
-537 IILQRTGMSSAA
+537 IILQRTGMSF
-549 DADAAREMI
+549 AAREMI

>member
-1 MVIPGKEFNSSPE
+1 MMIPGKELDSSSE
-14 IPVISS
+14 IPIISS
-20 SSDIIRQ
+20 SSDIIHQ

-52 EFLGMQSGDFNA
+52 EFLGMQSGDFTA

-149 PLADNNRKKK
+149 PLADNKKKK
-159 KQQKERGGGGERDED
+159 KQQKEGGEGERDED
-174 GKEGYESRL
+174 GKDGYESRL

-193 NLEIPLEGRLDIIKI
+193 NLQIPLEGRLDLVKI

-215 GYDNKGED
+215 GHDNKGEHD
-223 NYNNNNNNHKN
+223 YNNKNNNNNNNKN
-234 SKYTSS
+234 SNYTSS

-254 QIKTGKARPRNARW
+254 QIKTGKARSRNARW

-311 NVVNKFIKLWKSEVA
+311 DVVNKFIKLWKSEVA

-394 EEGSAITNLRIDMN
+394 EEGSAITNLRIDAN
-408 CIDLESQEIK
+408 SIDLESQEIK
-418 LLYNDDDNL
+418 LLYNDDNCI
-427 VSKGRSGEYNSQ
+427 SEGSREYNFQQ
-439 QRHQYQPLFINNFV
+439 QRQKQQPLFINNFV
-453 DFSVGDYVTISDGN
+453 DFSIGDYVTISDGN

-482 IDNQSLK
+482 IDKQSLK

-498 FLLHENRYNSPL
+498 FLLYENRHNSPL

-530 RDSSYAD
+530 RDSPYAD

-549 DADAAREMI
+549 APEMI

>member
-1 MVIPGKEFNSSPE
+1 MMIPGKELNSSSD
-14 IPVISS
+14 IPIISS

-52 EFLGMQSGDFNA
+52 EFLGMESGDFTA

-75 VIKSILEI
+75 VIKSTLEI
-83 INSIKKGNGSPI
+83 INSIKKGNGLPM
-95 SKSNAIDLF
+95 SKSDAIDLF

-149 PLADNNRKKK
+149 PLADNKKK
-159 KQQKERGGGGERDED
+159 KNQKGGERDED
-174 GKEGYESRL
+174 GKDGYESRL

-193 NLEIPLEGRLDIIKI
+193 NLQIPLEGRLDLVKI
-208 KLAKVLP
+208 KLANVLP
-215 GYDNKGED
+215 GYDNRGED
-223 NYNNNNNNHKN
+223 NYNNNNNNNNNKN

-282 LNLEKPPRYTWQ
+282 LNLQKPPRYTWQ

-311 NVVNKFIKLWKSEVA
+311 DVVNKFIKLWKSEVA

-394 EEGSAITNLRIDMN
+394 EEGSAITNLRIDAN
-408 CIDLESQEIK
+408 SIDLESQEIK

-439 QRHQYQPLFINNFV
+439 QRQNHQQQRQHPLFINNFV

-482 IDNQSLK
+482 VDKQSLK

-498 FLLHENRYNSPL
+498 FLLHENRYYSRL

-530 RDSSYAD
+530 RDSPYAD
-537 IILQRTGMSSAA
+537 IILRRTGLSSAA
-549 DADAAREMI
+549 APEMT

>member
-1 MVIPGKEFNSSPE
+1 MMIPGEEFNSSPE
-14 IPVISS
+14 IAVISS

-41 MAVCERAAYNI
+41 MGVCERAAYNI
-52 EFLGMQSGDFNA
+52 EFLGMQSGDFTA

-75 VIKSILEI
+75 VIKSTLEI
-83 INSIKKGNGSPI
+83 INSIKKGNGLPM
-95 SKSNAIDLF
+95 SKSDAIDLF

-149 PLADNNRKKK
+149 PLADNKKK
-159 KQQKERGGGGERDED
+159 KNQKGGERDED
-174 GKEGYESRL
+174 GKDGYESRL

-193 NLEIPLEGRLDIIKI
+193 NLQIPLEGRLDLVKI
-208 KLAKVLP
+208 KLANVLP
-215 GYDNKGED
+215 GYDNRGED
-223 NYNNNNNNHKN
+223 NYNNNNNNNNNKN

-282 LNLEKPPRYTWQ
+282 LNLQKPPRYTWQ

-311 NVVNKFIKLWKSEVA
+311 DVVNKFIKLWKSEVA

-394 EEGSAITNLRIDMN
+394 EEGSAITNLRIDAN
-408 CIDLESQEIK
+408 SIDLESQEIK

-439 QRHQYQPLFINNFV
+439 QRQNHQQQRQHPLFINNFV

-482 IDNQSLK
+482 VDKQSLK

-498 FLLHENRYNSPL
+498 FLLHENRYYSRL
-510 TIDRFGFSGLKTME
+510 TIDRFGFSGLKAME

-530 RDSSYAD
+530 RESPYAD

-549 DADAAREMI
+549 REMI